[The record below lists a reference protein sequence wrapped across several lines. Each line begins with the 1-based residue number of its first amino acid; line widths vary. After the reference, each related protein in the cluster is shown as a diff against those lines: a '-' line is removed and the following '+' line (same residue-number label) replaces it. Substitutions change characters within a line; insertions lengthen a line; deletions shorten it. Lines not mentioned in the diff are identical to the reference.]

1 MSPLGFPS
9 RMTMGKMIE
18 IVLGKVAC
26 LEPDESVLD
35 TQEFHRPISDHMK
48 CMERILVKFG
58 FQRSGKEIFC
68 DGRTGEVI
76 EAPLLS
82 GKVSY
87 TKLHHLVS
95 KKMHA
100 RAKGPVDILT
110 RQPTEGRSN
119 HGGLRFG
126 PMEIECTVAHAAA
139 EILRERTLTA
149 ADNFYMFVCRQCGL
163 AADGN
168 EQISYYFCRFC
179 GTAEYITKVNISYT
193 SKLMMQELNALG
205 IKVTF
210 KIVT

>member
-1 MSPLGFPS
+1 
-9 RMTMGKMIE
+9 MGKLIE
-18 IVLGKVAC
+18 IVFGKASC
-26 LEPDESVLD
+26 LEPNEDVHDL
-35 TQEFHRPISDHMK
+35 QEFHQPISNQ
-48 CMERILVKFG
+48 MEYMEKILLRHG
-58 FQRSGKEIFC
+58 FCRNGKELFC

-76 EAPLLS
+76 EAPLLC

-149 ADNFYMFVCRQCGL
+149 ADDFHMFICRRCGL
-163 AADGN
+163 TADGN
-168 EQISYYFCRFC
+168 ERIAYYFCRFC
-179 GTAEYITKVNISYT
+179 GTSDEVVKVNIPYT
-193 SKLMMQELNALG
+193 SKLMVQELNALG
-205 IKVTF
+205 IKVIF
-210 KIVT
+210 KVKEKNEL